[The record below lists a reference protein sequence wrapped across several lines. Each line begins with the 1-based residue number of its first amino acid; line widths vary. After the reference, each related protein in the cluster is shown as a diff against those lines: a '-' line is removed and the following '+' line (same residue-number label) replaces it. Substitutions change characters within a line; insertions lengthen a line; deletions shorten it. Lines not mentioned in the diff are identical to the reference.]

1 MLGNPIFSRYE
12 NLDRWFCFIETI
24 NVSGVKSSSN
34 VSELYQGS
42 RLLVLNRIMKAEFFF
57 FIIVMTLE
65 EFYNIFQNIKFKYI
79 E

>member
-57 FIIVMTLE
+57 YYCHDSGGILQYIS
-65 EFYNIFQNIKFKYI
+65 KYKI
-79 E
+79 